1 MLPLLYCAFALTGIL
16 TALPGPWLPILSKKW
31 MLTDAQAGSV
41 IAAQFLGNTIGCCFA
56 IRRLRSSLLFGLALL
71 MLGTY
76 GLAFLHWPSL
86 QVGFFCC
93 GIGLGLTIPAT
104 NLLIASLSS
113 QRSAISLNL
122 LNCVWG
128 VGAISCP
135 ALVLLGQKLGSVER
149 IILVIGLGEGILLVS
164 LATCSW
170 PDIARKEQTHPRHT
184 TFPKHLLMFALLF
197 FLYVGT
203 ETCIA
208 GWITTYAQRRLATS
222 YALALSPVTY
232 FWSALVLGRAA
243 SAYVLRWIDERSLY
257 TSSLVLGLGSF
268 ILVLSGSSPA
278 AIMLGIIIAGL
289 ALAPIF
295 PLLVS
300 FAAGPLLS
308 RKNGGWVFA
317 CAAFGGAVLPW
328 ATGKISTAYS
338 LHVGLMIPVA
348 ALVSLLLLTPWLPH
362 FGAKQTPLAAS
373 RR

>member
-16 TALPGPWLPILSKKW
+16 TALPGPWLPMLSKKW
-31 MLTDAQAGSV
+31 ILTDAQAGSV

-71 MLGTY
+71 MLGSC

-93 GIGLGLTIPAT
+93 GLGLGLTIPAT
-104 NLLIASLSS
+104 NLLIANLSS

-128 VGAISCP
+128 MGAISGP
-135 ALVLLGQKLGSVER
+135 ALVRLGQELGSVER
-149 IILVIGLGEGILLVS
+149 MVLVIGLGAGILLVL
-164 LATCSW
+164 LAACSW
-170 PDIARKEQTHPRHT
+170 PDLARNGQTRPLRT
-184 TFPKHLLMFALLF
+184 ASLKHLLTFALFF
-197 FLYVGT
+197 FLYVGA

-232 FWSALVLGRAA
+232 FWSALVSGRAA
-243 SAYVLRWIDERSLY
+243 SAYVLRWIHERSLY
-257 TSSLVLGLGSF
+257 TASLVLGLGSF
-268 ILVLSGSSPA
+268 ILILSGNSPA
-278 AIMLGIIIAGL
+278 AIVLGIIIAGL

-308 RKNGGWVFA
+308 RTNGGWVFA

-328 ATGKISTAYS
+328 ATGKISTASS
-338 LHVGLMIPVA
+338 LHSALLIPVA
-348 ALVSLLLLTPWLPH
+348 ALVLLLFLTPWLPYSRDRNL
-362 FGAKQTPLAAS
+362 PLAAS
-373 RR
+373 GQ